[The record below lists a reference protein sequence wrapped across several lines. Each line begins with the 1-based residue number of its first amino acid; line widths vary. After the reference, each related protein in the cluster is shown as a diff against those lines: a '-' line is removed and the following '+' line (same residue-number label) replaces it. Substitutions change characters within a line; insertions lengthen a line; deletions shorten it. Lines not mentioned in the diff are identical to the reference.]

1 MTEMATTSVKANNER
16 TDATASSS
24 MERQTRSMEDY
35 IDTSVTIQQSI
46 TVTQSSNYCHTFMHF
61 LLKI

>member
-1 MTEMATTSVKANNER
+1 MTEIGTTSVEANNER

-35 IDTSVTIQQSI
+35 IETSVMLQY
-46 TVTQSSNYCHTFMHF
+46 NNR
-61 LLKI
+61 